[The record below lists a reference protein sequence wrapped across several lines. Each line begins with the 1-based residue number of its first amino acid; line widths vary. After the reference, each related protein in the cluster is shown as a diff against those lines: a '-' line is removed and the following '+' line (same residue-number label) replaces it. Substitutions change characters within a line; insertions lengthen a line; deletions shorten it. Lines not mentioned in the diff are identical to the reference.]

1 MINAVFDTNIL
12 FSATG
17 GRGSPYQCLK
27 LIREKKTTLILCSEI
42 LAEYEEKLQ
51 TRLDMTEQQVSR
63 MVAEVLACATVV
75 EIKNELHVVLNDPDD
90 DMVVECAV
98 EGKAAYI
105 VSGDRHLL
113 ELKEY
118 EGIVV
123 VRTNEFLDLAAED
136 NKE

>member
-1 MINAVFDTNIL
+1 MIKAVFDTNIL

-17 GRGSPYQCLK
+17 WRGSPYQCLK
-27 LIREKKTTLILCSEI
+27 LMREKKAALLLCREI
-42 LAEYEEKLQ
+42 LDEYQEKLQ
-51 TRLDMTEQQVSR
+51 TKLGMTSEQASR
-63 MVAEVLACATVV
+63 TVAEILACSVIV
-75 EIKNELHVVLNDPDD
+75 EIKNELHVVLDDPDD

-123 VRTNEFLDLAAED
+123 VRANEFLGLFAE
-136 NKE
+136 EGE